1 VSVRLYHTIDTV
13 VRSTGTLS
21 VRLYINNLVIPTAG
35 GSVFV
40 YTIAVFNTTLWT
52 GHVLRG
58 AGQAMMA
65 MAMMAMVLSVLSVL

>member
-1 VSVRLYHTIDTV
+1 
-13 VRSTGTLS
+13 
-21 VRLYINNLVIPTAG
+21 
-35 GSVFV
+35 
-40 YTIAVFNTTLWT
+40 VFNTTLWT